1 MLQKQTKTIP
11 ALFGM
16 NYNQCQ
22 IIGARIIKETFIPTT
37 RIKMR
42 HLISSQTANA
52 TET

>member
-37 RIKMR
+37 RMR